1 MKIGVFIP
9 KWVGDAAMCV
19 PTLRALR
26 RHYGPQAEIIG
37 IVSPYVTEVLAGT
50 PWLDDVILFDRK
62 SADRSRGTRGV
73 WHAMRKRKLDV
84 AVDLTNSFRSAG
96 MAWLSRTPLR
106 IGYARNFRSPFLTH
120 KLVHPRVGY
129 QWLAT
134 PAIDSYLQLAYAL
147 GCECES
153 PRLELA
159 TSAADEAAADAVWA
173 KLKLPPGERVVIVNS
188 GGAAGPAKSWP
199 TEHFASLARRLAVE
213 DGLAVLAICGPA
225 ERDRAQDIAAQADHP
240 SVVSLA
246 GEDVSIGLSKAC
258 VRRSRLMVTTDS
270 GPRFFAIAFQVPV
283 VTLFGPTDPAWTRTR
298 DPLETCLSHPVAC
311 APCGQ
316 RTCLLGHHNCMRQ
329 LSVERVHA
337 AAKMRLATQPSK
349 LAA

>member
-1 MKIGVFIP
+1 
-9 KWVGDAAMCV
+9 
-19 PTLRALR
+19 
-26 RHYGPQAEIIG
+26 
-37 IVSPYVTEVLAGT
+37 
-50 PWLDDVILFDRK
+50 
-62 SADRSRGTRGV
+62 
-73 WHAMRKRKLDV
+73 
-84 AVDLTNSFRSAG
+84 
-96 MAWLSRTPLR
+96 
-106 IGYARNFRSPFLTH
+106 
-120 KLVHPRVGY
+120 
-129 QWLAT
+129 
-134 PAIDSYLQLAYAL
+134 
-147 GCECES
+147 
-153 PRLELA
+153 
-159 TSAADEAAADAVWA
+159 
-173 KLKLPPGERVVIVNS
+173 
-188 GGAAGPAKSWP
+188 
-199 TEHFASLARRLAVE
+199 VE